1 MRPALSSELPSSGFW
16 WNEGIASGYYFLIS
30 GSGGIPPTNQQGREL
45 LCGILFILLQR
56 HN

>member
-30 GSGGIPPTNQQGREL
+30 GNGDIPTTD
-45 LCGILFILLQR
+45 
-56 HN
+56 H